1 MSRANIFIFRV
12 LLVGSIGMIVLAL
25 VVDWVGLYPQCRMIL
40 TGGVMLLLAIAVRV
54 FGLQALVPVQLP
66 GSGHQVIQ
74 QVRQEVA
81 ALWQS
86 IRARPSDIVIA
97 FAFFF
102 AAVVVVT
109 LYISAFISSGVGS
122 VTSQYHDY
130 ATGNLPAF
138 QYVVVGNTPV
148 CSLGG
153 EIQHIPLAIIISQL
167 ACMFTAVFP
176 YISPLGILFG
186 VVVVLVYGIFRLGMG
201 RIAAVLC
208 TLSFMISSTQ
218 LNHLVP
224 FWDKYYVRA
233 PFVFSLVL
241 IMGILI
247 VKPFKPSRTMGL
259 ATVAGVVMG
268 MGLMFRPD
276 LLVFFPIIA
285 LTLFCF
291 LPGPMRANL
300 KVKLTALMLFV
311 LALFFTF
318 STCPQC
324 RLGRGANSHAVL
336 NGSTPMFDARLGL
349 ISPGYDWGYLHLDNF
364 TFSMSFAQARVFD
377 DNIPFSWFDPVDDRL
392 RGVVINFPADML
404 VRFYASALRVME
416 IPFTFTLPPAGVTDP
431 FITSIYSGRAVLLN
445 FLAGSGLWLW
455 GAALLMI
462 SAHSLRKGMFCLLLL
477 PPLILIVFV
486 HLVGYYFFYLE
497 FITYWAL
504 GFVFQHGFLY
514 IARLAKQDMRGEL
527 RPWAGQP
534 RRWWNPAAQR
544 VVAVAFAVALMLWTP
559 LFVLRQ
565 YQSAQVDN
573 ILRQYDTAALES
585 LPLEALPLEN
595 NGVLLS
601 NPQQFKPL
609 TEESFKIMELMAEFS
624 DQKCGYSTVW
634 ATLRYEGIP
643 GAVLETMD
651 WSRSISIDLT
661 PPGTNSTRLFF
672 PAMAQKDILAPGCS
686 NYFKGIEM
694 SAEQRACLRG
704 LYIVKD
710 PRQLPILL
718 TVKRPLAG
726 DALYRRLAGWEG
738 SRIHT
743 VPGQLPAT
751 RVNELL
757 AKPLLPI
764 TDAEIDYRDPIVD
777 LVGGKSSTSLRVH
790 GYVKDNSDIN
800 PEFPVQGPRW
810 QFGRSSLVDAES
822 LLVDTDLL
830 ITKAKWHKKGSAFVV
845 RGELYSGGVVFGL
858 MKDNRP
864 SGSVV
869 ITNPGTFVVIIEVP
883 QDGMYAIGLANY
895 VAYYNTME
903 NRLAAYAGW
912 VEK

>member
-1 MSRANIFIFRV
+1 
-12 LLVGSIGMIVLAL
+12 MIALAF
-25 VVDWVGLYPQCRMIL
+25 VVDWVGLSLPGFSYVQWRLIL

-66 GSGHQVIQ
+66 SSGHQVK
-74 QVRQEVA
+74 QEVA
-81 ALWQS
+81 ALWRS
-86 IRARPSDIVIA
+86 IRARPSDVVIA
-97 FAFFF
+97 FGFFCV
-102 AAVVVVT
+102 AVVVVT
-109 LYISAFISSGVGS
+109 LYISAFISSGIGS

-130 ATGNLPAF
+130 ATGNPPTF

-153 EIQHIPLAIIISQL
+153 KFQHIPLARIISPL
-167 ACMFTAVFP
+167 LRMFTAVFP
-176 YISPLGILFG
+176 YISLLGILFG

-201 RIAAVLC
+201 RIVAILC

-233 PFVFSLVL
+233 PFVLSLVL
-241 IMGILI
+241 IMGILV
-247 VKPFKPSRTMGL
+247 VKPFSPSRTIGF
-259 ATVAGVVMG
+259 ATVAGVVTG
-268 MGLMFRPD
+268 VGLMFRPD

-291 LPGPMRANL
+291 LPSPMHANL
-300 KVKLTALMLFV
+300 KVKLAALMFFV
-311 LALFFTF
+311 LALFFSF
-318 STCPQC
+318 STCPRC
-324 RLGRGANSHAVL
+324 RIGRGANSHAVL
-336 NGSTPMFDARLGL
+336 NGSTPMFDAHLGL

-364 TFSMSFAQARVFD
+364 TSSMSFAQARVFD
-377 DNIPFSWFDPVDDRL
+377 NDIPFSGYGPVDDKL
-392 RGVVINFPADML
+392 RRVVINFPADML

-416 IPFTFTLPPAGVTDP
+416 IPFTYTLPPAGVTDP
-431 FITSIYSGRAVLLN
+431 LITSIYSGRAVPLN
-445 FLAGSGLWLW
+445 FLAGSGLWLCA
-455 GAALLMI
+455 AALLMI
-462 SAHSLRKGMFCLLLL
+462 SAHSLRKSMFCLLLL

-497 FITYWAL
+497 FVTYWAL
-504 GFVFQHGFLY
+504 GFVFQHGLLC
-514 IARLAKQDMRGEL
+514 IARLAKQDTRSEL
-527 RPWAGQP
+527 RRWVAQP
-534 RRWWNPAAQR
+534 RRWWNPATQR
-544 VVAVAFAVALMLWTP
+544 VVGVAFAVALFLWTP

-565 YQSAQVDN
+565 YQSAQAAN

-585 LPLEALPLEN
+585 LLLEALPLEN

-601 NPQQFKPL
+601 SPQFKPL
-609 TEESFKIMELMAEFS
+609 TEKSFKIVELMAEFS

-643 GAVLETMD
+643 GEVIETMD
-651 WSRSISIDLT
+651 WSRSISIDLA
-661 PPGTNSTRLFF
+661 PPGTGVTRLFF
-672 PAMAQKDILAPGCS
+672 PAMAQRDILAPGCS
-686 NYFKGIEM
+686 NYFTGIEM

-726 DALYRRLAGWEG
+726 DALYRQLAEWEG

-743 VPGQLPAT
+743 VPNQLPAT

-764 TDAEIDYRDPIVD
+764 TDAEIDYRDPIVH

-822 LLVDTDLL
+822 LLVNTDLL
-830 ITKAKWHKKGSAFVV
+830 ITKAKWHKKGSVFVV
-845 RGELYSGGVVFGL
+845 RGKLYSGGVVFGL
-858 MKDNRP
+858 MKGNRP

-869 ITNPGTFVVIIEVP
+869 ITNPGKFVVIIEVP
-883 QDGMYAIGLANY
+883 QDGMYAIGLASY
-895 VAYYNTME
+895 VTYYNTME
-903 NRLAAYAGW
+903 NRLAAQAGW

>member
-1 MSRANIFIFRV
+1 MLFV
-12 LLVGSIGMIVLAL
+12 VGIGMIALAF
-25 VVDWVGLYPQCRMIL
+25 VVDWVRLSQPGFSYAQWRYVQWRLIL

-54 FGLQALVPVQLP
+54 FGLQALVPFPLP
-66 GSGHQVIQ
+66 SSGH

-81 ALWQS
+81 ALWRS

-97 FAFFF
+97 FAFFC

-130 ATGNLPAF
+130 ATGNPPAF

-153 EIQHIPLAIIISQL
+153 KFQRIPLVIIISQL
-167 ACMFTAVFP
+167 SRMFTAVFP

-186 VVVVLVYGIFRLGMG
+186 VVIVLVYGIFRLGMG

-208 TLSFMISSTQ
+208 TLSFMISSIQ

-241 IMGILI
+241 IMGMLM
-247 VKPFKPSRTMGL
+247 VKPFKPSRTIGL

-291 LPGPMRANL
+291 LPGPMHANL
-300 KVKLTALMLFV
+300 KVKLAALMFFV
-311 LALFFTF
+311 LALFFSF

-324 RLGRGANSHAVL
+324 RLDRGANSHAVL

-349 ISPGYDWGYLHLDNF
+349 ISPGYDWGYLHLDDF
-364 TFSMSFAQARVFD
+364 TSSMSFAQARVLD
-377 DNIPFSWFDPVDDRL
+377 DDIPFSGYGPVDDQL
-392 RGVVINFPADML
+392 RRIVINFPADML

-416 IPFTFTLPPAGVTDP
+416 IPFTYALPPVGVTDP
-431 FITSIYSGRAVLLN
+431 FITAIYSGRAVLLN
-445 FLAGSGLWLW
+445 LLAGSGLWLC

-462 SAHSLRKGMFCLLLL
+462 SAHSLRKSMFCLLLL
-477 PPLILIVFV
+477 PTLVTIVFV

-497 FITYWAL
+497 FVTYWAL
-504 GFVFQHGFLY
+504 GFILHHGLLF
-514 IARLAKQDMRGEL
+514 IARIVKHDSRNEIK
-527 RPWAGQP
+527 REIIQP
-534 RRWWNPAAQR
+534 RFWWNPAAQR
-544 VVAVAFAVALMLWTP
+544 VIVFASAVTLLLWTP

-565 YQSAQVDN
+565 YQSSNVSN
-573 ILRQYDTAALES
+573 ILRQYDTAELEP
-585 LPLEALPLEN
+585 LPLEAIPLEN
-595 NGVLLS
+595 NGVLLT

-609 TEESFKIMELMAEFS
+609 TEKSFKIMELMAEFS

-643 GAVLETMD
+643 GVVNIETMD
-651 WSRSISIDLT
+651 WSRSVSIDLA
-661 PPGTNSTRLFF
+661 PPGTNITRLFF
-672 PAMAQKDILAPGCS
+672 PAMAQRDILAPGCS
-686 NYFKGIEM
+686 NYFAGIEM
-694 SAEQRACLRG
+694 SAEQKDCLRG
-704 LYIVKD
+704 LYKVKD
-710 PRQLPILL
+710 LRRLPILL

-726 DALYRRLAGWEG
+726 DALHRQLAEWEG
-738 SRIHT
+738 SRLHT
-743 VPGQLPAT
+743 VPAKLPAV
-751 RVNELL
+751 RVTELL

-764 TDAEIDYRDPIVD
+764 TDAEIDYRDPIVH
-777 LVGGKSSTSLRVH
+777 VAGGKSSTSLRVN

-830 ITKAKWHKKGSAFVV
+830 ITKAKWHKKGSAFVAQGV
-845 RGELYSGGVVFGL
+845 LYGGGVVFGL
-858 MKDNRP
+858 TKDNRP

-903 NRLAAYAGW
+903 NRLVAQAGW